1 VKIANIATT
10 KNQLSR
16 LLQSVKRGETV
27 IITERNKPVARL
39 SPLQSS
45 NQAVSSLL
53 AEGVLHANEEGK
65 LNIKAFLKRPRAQLS
80 EKKSLSRAILEER
93 ER

>member
-1 VKIANIATT
+1 MKIANIATA
-10 KNQLSR
+10 KNQLSK

-27 IITERNKPVARL
+27 LITERNKPVARL
-39 SPLQSS
+39 SPVQSS
-45 NQAVSSLL
+45 NHVVSSLL
-53 AEGVLHANEEGK
+53 AEGVLRANDESQ
-65 LNIKAFLKRPRAQLS
+65 LDIKAFLKRPRTQLS